1 MYDVITIGSA
11 IQDVYLFSKKFRLLR
26 DSRVVT
32 GEMECFAFG
41 TKIELDDILFEI
53 GGGATNTAYTFAR
66 QGLKVACL
74 TKVGADGA
82 GEEAKKV
89 LKQAKISTDLVVTD
103 KKNRTAHSV
112 IFLAPN
118 GERTILVYRG
128 ASHDFRL
135 SDVKLERLKNTQ
147 WLYVTSIAG
156 NVSLLKC
163 IVDFAAKNKIKV
175 ALNPGKMELQHG
187 LKKLSP
193 IFKKLDILFLN
204 REEAADIL
212 QRNYSDENGI
222 RQDVPTLGSRMTVVT
237 QAEKGSLVFD
247 GENIYRVM
255 IKPIKAKDATGA
267 GDAYGSGFVAGYIK
281 KRNIQFAIKLAAA
294 NAAGEV
300 TKIGAKQGLISKNS
314 AEVKKLIRLL
324 RLKIKKI
331 K

>member
-1 MYDVITIGSA
+1 MYDIITIGSA
-11 IQDVYLFSKKFRLLR
+11 IQDVYLFSKKFHICR
-26 DSRVVT
+26 DTRVAT
-32 GEMECFAFG
+32 GEVETFTFG

-53 GGGATNTAYTFAR
+53 GGGATNTAYTFAN
-66 QGLKVACL
+66 QGMKVACL

-89 LKQAKISTDLVVTD
+89 LKKAKISTDLVITD
-103 KKNRTAHSV
+103 PKHRTAHSV
-112 IFLAPN
+112 IFLAAN

-135 SDVKLERLKNTQ
+135 SDVNLKKLRNTK
-147 WLYVTSIAG
+147 WLYITSIAG
-156 NVSLLKC
+156 NVQLLKR

-193 IFKKLDILFLN
+193 IFKKSEVLFLN

-212 QRNYSDENGI
+212 KRNYSDESGI
-222 RQDVPTLGSRMTVVT
+222 KQDVPTLGSRMTVVT

-247 GENIYRVM
+247 GENIYRVS
-255 IKPIKAKDATGA
+255 IKPVKAVDATGA
-267 GDAYGSGFVAGYIK
+267 GDAYGSGFVAGYMK
-281 KRNIQFAIKLAAA
+281 KEDIQFAIKLAAA

-300 TKIGAKQGLISKNS
+300 MKIGPKQGLIAKNP
-314 AEVKKLIRLL
+314 AEVKRLVKLLK
-324 RLKIKKI
+324 LKIKKI